1 MTTDKHN
8 KRPNVPPLRFPEF
21 SGEWERSKLGYLT
34 TKVGSGSTPRG
45 GNSVYIERGHCFVRS
60 QNVGMGVLLLDDIA
74 HIDDNTHKKQIATE
88 IKENDVLLNITGASI
103 GRTAVA
109 TYLIAG
115 GNVNQHVCIIRTND
129 LLNHNYL
136 CNYIQTKKIQNYIY
150 SLQTGGSREG
160 LNFEQVRSFPICYPS
175 EIEQIKISH
184 LISLLGRRIA
194 IQSGLI
200 EKLESLISGICKQ
213 FHDKTENWIQ
223 VSFIELGE
231 DYSGLTNKSAG
242 DFGKGKPYITYLNVN
257 TNHIIDESQIQYVS
271 VADDEKQNKVHWGD
285 VIFTLSSETPDEVA
299 VGSVY
304 LGNCDELYLNS
315 FCFGIHIVNEQYIYQ
330 PYLSYFISSPQFRK
344 WVFPLAQGSTR
355 FNLQKADFM
364 KKKFLLPPIK
374 EQKKLYDSLS
384 TISKRVVIESSILS
398 KLQLLKLYL
407 LQQMFI

>member
-1 MTTDKHN
+1 M
-8 KRPNVPPLRFPEF
+8 PPLRFPEF
-21 SGEWERSKLGYLT
+21 TDEWRKLTIDDICSEFQSGKFIRADVIQKQGAIPVY
-34 TKVGSGSTPRG
+34 G
-45 GNSVYIERGHCFVRS
+45 GNGLRGYTDTYNHVGDYVLIGRQGALCGNVRFVTDKTYITEHAIAVKGTNDNNTKFLQYLFEKMNLGQYSDQSAQPGLAVNKLLKLKISIPYKNEQQKIAKLLH
-60 QNVGMGVLLLDDIA
+60 LLD
-74 HIDDNTHKKQIATE
+74 E
-88 IKENDVLLNITGASI
+88 RIT
-103 GRTAVA
+103 T
-109 TYLIAG
+109 
-115 GNVNQHVCIIRTND
+115 
-129 LLNHNYL
+129 
-136 CNYIQTKKIQNYIY
+136 
-150 SLQTGGSREG
+150 
-160 LNFEQVRSFPICYPS
+160 
-175 EIEQIKISH
+175 
-184 LISLLGRRIA
+184 
-194 IQSGLI
+194 QSGLI

>member
-1 MTTDKHN
+1 MLNATSSPGIEENTFWYNAAEK
-8 KRPNVPPLRFPEF
+8 
-21 SGEWERSKLGYLT
+21 GEK
-34 TKVGSGSTPRG
+34 
-45 GNSVYIERGHCFVRS
+45 
-60 QNVGMGVLLLDDIA
+60 
-74 HIDDNTHKKQIATE
+74 
-88 IKENDVLLNITGASI
+88 
-103 GRTAVA
+103 
-109 TYLIAG
+109 
-115 GNVNQHVCIIRTND
+115 
-129 LLNHNYL
+129 
-136 CNYIQTKKIQNYIY
+136 
-150 SLQTGGSREG
+150 
-160 LNFEQVRSFPICYPS
+160 
-175 EIEQIKISH
+175 
-184 LISLLGRRIA
+184 
-194 IQSGLI
+194 
-200 EKLESLISGICKQ
+200 SLISGICKQ

-374 EQKKLYDSLS
+374 EQKKLYDCLS
-384 TISKRVVIESSILS
+384 SISKRVVIESSILS
-398 KLQLLKLYL
+398 KLQLLKQYL
-407 LQQMFI
+407 LSQMFI